1 MLYACGGPDW
11 FNVVVALGDDEYYD
25 LVGDQS
31 LRGWVELVMGGQL
44 TRIPRR
50 YLVTFEDARSAT
62 VEFLAA
68 GTIRLSQRWERQG
81 RFEEA

>member
-1 MLYACGGPDW
+1 MSAEVRDW
-11 FNVVVALGDDEYYD
+11 SNVVVALGDDGYFD

-31 LRGWVELVMGGQL
+31 LRGWDELVMGDQL

-50 YLVTFEDARSAT
+50 HLVTLEDARSAT
-62 VEFLAA
+62 GEFLAA
-68 GTIRLSQRWERQG
+68 GTIRLSQRWERQA